1 MSLEAL
7 KLENRVNN
15 FLLRCKEVFPDDI
28 YISKFNADEF
38 VDSSVW
44 DLEYL
49 PKDIRKMNIK
59 RKIFNYINNYI
70 NNYKLTSFDTIFKK
84 FKRYANCNKSNEVS
98 ELEVNFINEVN
109 SSVLSDICTNM
120 SLYGCNHSE
129 ALLMAEIENNKN
141 LELAKLKL
149 NITKRNFDIC
159 KKLEMNIE
167 FKIKE

>member
-1 MSLEAL
+1 MSLDAL
-7 KLENRVNN
+7 KLENNINN
-15 FLLRCKEVFPDDI
+15 FLVRCKEVFPDDI
-28 YISKFNADEF
+28 YISKFSAEEF
-38 VDSSVW
+38 VDSSIW

-49 PKDIRKMNIK
+49 PKDIRKMNYK

-70 NNYKLTSFDTIFKK
+70 NNYKLTSFDSIFKK
-84 FKRYANCNKSNEVS
+84 FIRYAKCIKPN

-109 SSVLSDICTNM
+109 SSVLSDICSNM

-149 NITKRNFDIC
+149 NITKRNFDVC
-159 KKLEMNIE
+159 KKLEMNIG
-167 FKIKE
+167 FKIEG